1 MIYLYQATPTL
12 QKQMRQLNSERE
24 LLRLVIDS
32 VGDYEF
38 ACQVAS
44 DDLDLAFVSAGGALP
59 WMANFSAE
67 LPAIPAIQRP
77 IDYGDILIEQPSG
90 YVNLATPA
98 GFIPLVDIIFQS
110 GQLYKK
116 QFN

>member
-1 MIYLYQATPTL
+1 VN
-12 QKQMRQLNSERE
+12 RVS
-24 LLRLVIDS
+24 
-32 VGDYEF
+32 DYEF

-59 WMANFSAE
+59 WMASYSAE
-67 LPAIPAIQRP
+67 QPDIPAIKRP

-98 GFIPLVDIIFQS
+98 GFIPLVDIIFQT
-110 GQLYKK
+110 GQLHKK